1 MEMEQ
6 HPESSQETL
15 RCRTPQLEDLAGIC
29 QRLNEAGARYIVVG
43 GFAIVQAG
51 YPRFTEDID
60 LLIETSIG
68 NEEVVIQVLGELPD
82 KAALQ
87 VRPGDVA
94 EYGVVRIGDEVL
106 IDLMK
111 SGCGVTYE
119 DAIKDAVWR
128 DLQRVRI
135 PFASRSTL
143 WKMKQTLRE
152 KDAPDR
158 LFLAKSL
165 TDDGIPLDPPLKNL
179 APETATPAWVER
191 FFSWLKGI
199 RGT

>member
-15 RCRTPQLEDLAGIC
+15 RCRSPQLEDLAGIC

-68 NEEVVIQVLGELPD
+68 NEQIVIQVLGELPD

-128 DLQRVRI
+128 DLQGVRI

-143 WKMKQTLRE
+143 WKMKQTVRE
-152 KDAPDR
+152 KDVPDR

-191 FFSWLKGI
+191 FFSWVKGR
-199 RGT
+199 RGS

>member
-68 NEEVVIQVLGELPD
+68 NEQIVIQVLGELPD

-119 DAIKDAVWR
+119 DAIKDIVWR
-128 DLQRVRI
+128 DLQGVRI

-143 WKMKQTLRE
+143 WKMKQTVRE
-152 KDAPDR
+152 KDVPDR

-165 TDDGIPLDPPLKNL
+165 TDDGIPLDPPLKNP
-179 APETATPAWVER
+179 APKTAAPAWVER
-191 FFSWLKGI
+191 FFSWLKGR
-199 RGT
+199 RGS

>member
-1 MEMEQ
+1 MEQ

-68 NEEVVIQVLGELPD
+68 NEQIVIQVLGELPD

-119 DAIKDAVWR
+119 DAIKDIVWR
-128 DLQRVRI
+128 DLQGVRI

-143 WKMKQTLRE
+143 WKMKQTVRE
-152 KDAPDR
+152 KDVPDR

-165 TDDGIPLDPPLKNL
+165 TDDGIPLDPPLKNP
-179 APETATPAWVER
+179 APETAAPAWVER
-191 FFSWLKGI
+191 FFSWLKGR
-199 RGT
+199 RGS

>member
-1 MEMEQ
+1 MEQ

-68 NEEVVIQVLGELPD
+68 NEQIVIQVLGELPD

-119 DAIKDAVWR
+119 DAIKDIVWR
-128 DLQRVRI
+128 DLQGVRI

-143 WKMKQTLRE
+143 WKMKQTVRE
-152 KDAPDR
+152 KDVPDR

-165 TDDGIPLDPPLKNL
+165 TDDGIPLDPPLKNP
-179 APETATPAWVER
+179 APKTAAPAWVER
-191 FFSWLKGI
+191 FFSWLKGR
-199 RGT
+199 RGS